1 MVPVE
6 WNTHVKGAPMSD
18 TEFFAK
24 TTPFDPA
31 TEPAAGHGSVMLRLK
46 ADLVTAM
53 KAGDAQAKTA
63 LRMAIAAL
71 QNAEVAGESVRALSE
86 PEEIAV
92 LTREVKTR
100 RESAET
106 YAAAGRPELADKETA
121 EADYL
126 SRYLPQ
132 PLTPD
137 ELSALVDEKVA
148 ALTAE
153 RGAAPTMKDMGT
165 LVRAVNEAAA
175 GRAEGSA
182 VASLVKAHLAR

>member
-1 MVPVE
+1 
-6 WNTHVKGAPMSD
+6 MS
-18 TEFFAK
+18 ESFAK
-24 TTPFDPA
+24 ADTFDPA
-31 TEPAAGHGSVMLRLK
+31 TEPAVKHGPVMLRLK

-53 KAGDAQAKTA
+53 KTGDAQGKST

-132 PLTPD
+132 PLTLD
-137 ELSALVDEKVA
+137 ELAALVDEKVT
-148 ALTAE
+148 ALAAE
-153 RGAAPTMKDMGT
+153 RGTAPTMKDMGT

-175 GRAEGSA
+175 GRAEGAA
-182 VASLVKAHLAR
+182 VASLVKAHLAQ